1 MPHPPSRPSRHL
13 DTSWTTRVLS
23 TVATCCLALLAAC
36 SEQHDQSS
44 PVEASRMTMASL
56 SLTGTV
62 WQVEDIDQG
71 GIVDASM
78 VTIRFPEDGRIA
90 GGTGCNKFFGA
101 AVISGES
108 ISISGIGVTQ
118 MACAE
123 ALMAQERRFL
133 NALQN
138 ANRLEMDNNTWLVF
152 YDATRTE
159 RLRAIGVVEQP
170 EAVSEAKPELLDQ
183 AKLAGLSFT
192 CENAGIAAVRFLGP
206 DTVELKFKGET
217 YQLPLER
224 SASGAKYTV
233 DNVTFWNKGNEAM
246 IEINSERYTCVR
258 NTEEK

>member
-1 MPHPPSRPSRHL
+1 
-13 DTSWTTRVLS
+13 
-23 TVATCCLALLAAC
+23 
-36 SEQHDQSS
+36 
-44 PVEASRMTMASL
+44 MASL

-90 GGTGCNKFFGA
+90 GDTGCNKFFGA
-101 AVISGES
+101 AVISGKS
-108 ISISGIGVTQ
+108 ISISGTGVTQ

-133 NALQN
+133 DALQD
-138 ANRLEMDNNTWLVF
+138 ASHLEMDNDTWLVF

-159 RLRAIGVVEQP
+159 RLRAIGVAEQP
-170 EAVSEAKPELLDQ
+170 EAVSEAKPEPLDQ
-183 AKLAGLSFT
+183 AMLTGLSFT
-192 CENAGIAAVRFLGP
+192 CENAGIAVVRFLGP

-233 DNVTFWNKGNEAM
+233 DDVTFWNKGNEAM
-246 IEINSERYTCVR
+246 IEINSARYTCVR